1 MTAQIKETV
10 LNDSTDSRGRWKW
23 RKGFRVKGLYNAAI
37 WVIRVFQL
45 IERKHLKARRK
56 HEQAV

>member
-1 MTAQIKETV
+1 MEVGEI
-10 LNDSTDSRGRWKW
+10 GRWKW
-23 RKGFRVKGLYNAAI
+23 RKGLRVKGLYNAAI